1 MIPTPA
7 PLPAP
12 VSDVFGDNEPVFGT
26 AHHLLDDIAV
36 PVFSDRRSWPGDCIR
51 RPSNRPKAM
60 WTVYFPLDDPQR
72 NLQLRETAFALLNPT
87 HRVLRQASVFL
98 MAEPPSLS
106 TVTQVCRKINTVM
119 KWAHAHEWPAD
130 LGQLSPQ
137 DWQEFLDEQAR
148 DNGVAVLRHFVHAVR
163 RLAEVSAAVT
173 GISGFTDPW
182 EGEAAVE
189 VARRTADVVEKYG
202 DGLSTPSIPPSTWW
216 PMLRAAWTYIH
227 TFAPDVLDLRDSLAE
242 DPKITRTSGATRTN
256 SEELDEKVSKWLAE
270 HAVPVHAKNWKG
282 AEAGAPV
289 WTTLSQLI
297 TDGASACLF
306 GRGNHV
312 NGRQKARRDMVLT
325 AAAEGRV
332 QPIAGRDG
340 IAATNGQTYVPRS
353 RRPNGREAKELDQV
367 LANWLADPGNRVPV
381 RARDDVAGAAGT
393 PVYGILARH
402 VFQQGKADLFAR
414 SATGRRRRTMVA
426 EAVAAGRVTPV
437 AGEATHRY
445 VTIDCP
451 GFALVTGPDGEP
463 RPWRTTITRR
473 ELDDEL
479 RMIRAACYCFVAGL
493 SLMRDSEIQEIERG
507 ALTTYFGSP
516 AVASR
521 KIKRDPSQPELF
533 WWVIEPVAEA
543 LAVAERLSWHPSHLF
558 ATLRPPTGKQLVGR
572 RGIEAGYDIDFFIE
586 HVNADRD
593 RTGLP
598 EIPLAHV
605 RPHMFRRTMSIIA
618 GREPDSEVAL
628 GLQLK
633 HAARRALA
641 NRTTVNYGQM
651 DAQWAKEFD
660 HELEWAAARKLVDL
674 LKARRD
680 GEAVAVGPGA
690 ARFHAR
696 LDNVIGA
703 MDTDARLRAQ
713 VADERAQV
721 TLLHAEFPD
730 FHLGTLNHCMWD
742 AGQAECQNQL
752 PPDQRGEAPLIGA
765 CKPARCRN
773 STVTRAHAP
782 VWLAEEEDLTAMSKD
797 PRLAPPRREA
807 VLIELADVQRIT
819 RAFKD
824 QKGGH

>member
-1 MIPTPA
+1 MMPTPA

-12 VSDVFGDNEPVFGT
+12 VSDVFGDDEPVFGT
-26 AHHLLDDIAV
+26 AHHLLDGIAV
-36 PVFSDRRSWPGDCIR
+36 PVFGERRSWPGDCIR

-72 NLQLRETAFALLNPT
+72 NLQLREVAFALLNPT
-87 HRVLRQASVFL
+87 HRILRQASVFL

-106 TVTQVCRKINTVM
+106 TVAQACLKINMVM
-119 KWAHAHEWPAD
+119 RWAQTHGWPAD
-130 LGQLSPQ
+130 LGQWSPD
-137 DWQEFLDEQAR
+137 DWQEFLDDQAR
-148 DNGVAVLRHFVHAVR
+148 ENGAAVLRHFVHAVR

-173 GISGFTDPW
+173 GISDFTDPW
-182 EGEAAVE
+182 KDESAVE
-189 VARRTADVVEKYG
+189 VARRTAAVVEKYG
-202 DGLSTPSIPPSTWW
+202 DGLSTPSIPPATWW
-216 PMLRAAWTYIH
+216 PLLRAAWTYIH
-227 TFAPDVLDLRDSLAE
+227 TFAPDILDLCDKLAE
-242 DPKITRTSGATRTN
+242 DLKVTRTGGASHT
-256 SEELDEKVSKWLAE
+256 SSAELDDKVTKWLADPA
-270 HAVPVHAKNWKG
+270 HAVPVHVVDWNR

-297 TDGASACLF
+297 TGGATACLF

-312 NGRQKARRDMVLT
+312 NGRQKARRDMVME
-325 AAAEGRV
+325 AAAEGQV

-340 IAATNGQTYVPRS
+340 IAATSGQIYVPRS
-353 RRPNGREAKELDQV
+353 RRPEGRTARELDQV
-367 LANWLADPGNRVPV
+367 LAAWLAEPGNRVPV
-381 RARDDVAGAAGT
+381 RDRDDAAGAAGT

-402 VFQQGKADLFAR
+402 VFQRGKADLFAH
-414 SATGRRRRTMVA
+414 SATGLRRRAMVA
-426 EAVAAGRVTPV
+426 EAVAAGRVAPV
-437 AGEATHRY
+437 VGEATHRY
-445 VTIDCP
+445 LTIDCP

-463 RPWRTTITRR
+463 RPWRTTINRR

-516 AVASR
+516 AIASR

-543 LAVAERLSWHPSHLF
+543 LAVAERLSWHSSHLF
-558 ATLRPPTGKQLVGR
+558 ATLRPPTGKQLMGR
-572 RGIEAGYDIDFFIE
+572 RGIEAADDIDFFIE

-593 RTGLP
+593 RTRLP
-598 EIPLAHV
+598 QIPLAHV
-605 RPHMFRRTMSIIA
+605 RPHMFRRTMSLIT
-618 GREPDSEVAL
+618 GREPDSEIAL

-651 DAQWAKEFD
+651 DAKWAKEFD

-674 LKARRD
+674 LKARRA
-680 GEAVAVGPGA
+680 GETVAVGPGA

-696 LDNVIGA
+696 LDNVI
-703 MDTDARLRAQ
+703 DTHLRAQ

-721 TLLHAEFPD
+721 ALLHAEFPD
-730 FHLGTLNHCMWD
+730 LHLGTLNHCMWD
-742 AGQAECQNQL
+742 AGQAECQNGL
-752 PPDQRGEAPLIGA
+752 PADQRGEAPLIGA

-773 STVTRAHAP
+773 STVTPAHAP
-782 VWLAEEEDLTAMSKD
+782 IWLAEEEDLIAMAKD
-797 PRLAPPRREA
+797 RRLAPPRREA

-819 RAFKD
+819 QAFKD
-824 QKGGH
+824 QKDGH